1 MYICKI
7 KKINKLYTI
16 FILYIPIF
24 LLSSSSNIYE
34 KSEFDPMD
42 AGGIRFDSVD
52 ALETEDL
59 KSFILDMEEHVSV
72 FNMDEY
78 KDKLVTFQ
86 FSLDS
91 SETFDTV
98 VHFAG

>member
-1 MYICKI
+1 
-7 KKINKLYTI
+7 
-16 FILYIPIF
+16 
-24 LLSSSSNIYE
+24 
-34 KSEFDPMD
+34 MD
-42 AGGIRFDSVD
+42 AGGIRFDSID
-52 ALETEDL
+52 ALEIEDL
-59 KSFILDMEEHVSV
+59 KSFTLDMEEQHVSV

>member
-1 MYICKI
+1 
-7 KKINKLYTI
+7 
-16 FILYIPIF
+16 
-24 LLSSSSNIYE
+24 
-34 KSEFDPMD
+34 MD
-42 AGGIRFDSVD
+42 AGGIRFDNID
-52 ALETEDL
+52 ALGIEDL
-59 KSFILDMEEHVSV
+59 KSFTLDMEEQHVSV

>member
-1 MYICKI
+1 
-7 KKINKLYTI
+7 
-16 FILYIPIF
+16 
-24 LLSSSSNIYE
+24 
-34 KSEFDPMD
+34 MD
-42 AGGIRFDSVD
+42 AGGIRFDSID
-52 ALETEDL
+52 ALGTEDL
-59 KSFILDMEEHVSV
+59 KSFILDMEEQHVSV

-91 SETFDTV
+91 SETFDSV

>member
-1 MYICKI
+1 
-7 KKINKLYTI
+7 
-16 FILYIPIF
+16 
-24 LLSSSSNIYE
+24 
-34 KSEFDPMD
+34 MD
-42 AGGIRFDSVD
+42 AGGIRFDSID
-52 ALETEDL
+52 ALGTEDL
-59 KSFILDMEEHVSV
+59 KSFILDMEEQHVSV